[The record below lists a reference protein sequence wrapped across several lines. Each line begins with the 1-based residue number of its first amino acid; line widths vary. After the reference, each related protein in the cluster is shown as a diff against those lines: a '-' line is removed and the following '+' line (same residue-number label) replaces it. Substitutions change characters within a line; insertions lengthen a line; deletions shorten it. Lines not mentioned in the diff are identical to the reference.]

1 MRLQIAI
8 VIMIEWSTNKGDR
21 ERLCLGTK
29 KGRAENADPPKAMP
43 PPQTLRT
50 YGQHYERQNPTD
62 VKMRNV

>member
-21 ERLCLGTK
+21 ERLCFGTK

-43 PPQTLRT
+43 LLDIGSRFS
-50 YGQHYERQNPTD
+50 GL
-62 VKMRNV
+62 KSWF